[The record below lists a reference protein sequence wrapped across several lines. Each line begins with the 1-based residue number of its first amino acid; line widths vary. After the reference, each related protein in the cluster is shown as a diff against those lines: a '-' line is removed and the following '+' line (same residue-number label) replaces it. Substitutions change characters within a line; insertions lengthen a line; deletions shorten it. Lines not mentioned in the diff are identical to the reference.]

1 MATTL
6 ESASRRVAV
15 LASGTG
21 TTFAALADASGAP
34 RFNAKVVLLIVSRA
48 EVPAA
53 ALARDRDVAHL
64 VIDEKTIGTE
74 RADQEI
80 LKALLRY
87 RVDLV
92 VLAGYLRKIG
102 PQTLKAFAGRMINTH
117 PAPLPRFGGEG
128 MYGEHVHRAVLE
140 SGVTAS
146 AATVHLV
153 DSDYDSG
160 PVIAERLVPIE
171 AGDDIA
177 SLRERVQAA
186 ERDVLIQTVGGW
198 TS

>member
-1 MATTL
+1 M
-6 ESASRRVAV
+6 

-21 TTFAALADASGAP
+21 TTFAALADASGDP
-34 RFNAKVVLLIVSRA
+34 RFNTKLVLLIVSRA

-64 VIDEKTIGTE
+64 VIDEKAIGTE
-74 RADQEI
+74 CADQEI
-80 LKALLRY
+80 LEALLRY

-92 VLAGYLRKIG
+92 ILAGYLRKIG
-102 PQTLKAFAGRMINTH
+102 TQTLKAFAGRMINTH
-117 PAPLPRFGGEG
+117 PAPLPRFGGKG

-153 DSDYDSG
+153 DSDYDTG
-160 PVIAERLVPIE
+160 PVIDERPVPIE

-186 ERDVLIQTVGGW
+186 ERDLLIQTVGGW
-198 TS
+198 AS

>member
-1 MATTL
+1 M
-6 ESASRRVAV
+6 
-15 LASGTG
+15 LASGAG
-21 TTFAALADASGAP
+21 TTFAALADASGDP

-48 EVPAA
+48 GVPAA

-64 VIDEKTIGTE
+64 VIDEKAIGTE
-74 RADQEI
+74 RADQEM
-80 LKALLRY
+80 LEALLRY
-87 RVDLV
+87 RVELV
-92 VLAGYLRKIG
+92 VLAGYVRKIG

-117 PAPLPRFGGEG
+117 PAPLPRFGGKG

-140 SGVTAS
+140 SGITAS

-153 DSDYDSG
+153 EGDYDTG
-160 PVIAERLVPIE
+160 PVIAERLVPVE
-171 AGDDIA
+171 AGDDVA

-186 ERDVLIQTVGGW
+186 ERDLLIQTVGGW

>member
-1 MATTL
+1 MPRCRLLRSHAT
-6 ESASRRVAV
+6 
-15 LASGTG
+15 
-21 TTFAALADASGAP
+21 AP
-34 RFNAKVVLLIVSRA
+34 SL
-48 EVPAA
+48 
-53 ALARDRDVAHL
+53 
-64 VIDEKTIGTE
+64 IDEKAIGTE

-80 LKALLRY
+80 LEALLRY

-102 PQTLKAFAGRMINTH
+102 PQTLKVFAGRMINTH
-117 PAPLPRFGGEG
+117 PAPLPRFGGKG

-153 DSDYDSG
+153 DSDYDTG
-160 PVIAERLVPIE
+160 PVIAQRSVPIE

-186 ERDVLIQTVGGW
+186 ERDLLIQTVGGW